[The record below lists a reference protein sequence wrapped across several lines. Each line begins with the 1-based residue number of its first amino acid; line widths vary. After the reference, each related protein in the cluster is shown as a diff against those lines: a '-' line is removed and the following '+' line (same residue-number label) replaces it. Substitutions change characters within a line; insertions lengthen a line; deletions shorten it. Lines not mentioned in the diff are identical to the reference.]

1 MEYYRE
7 IRTIT
12 GQRMFVRETREQ
24 RLERIMLRIE
34 IVLAPIVAILVW
46 AKAAGM
52 I

>member
-1 MEYYRE
+1 MQYYRE

-24 RLERIMLRIE
+24 RKERILFRVEVALMP
-34 IVLAPIVAILVW
+34 LATILIWAI
-46 AKAAGM
+46 AAGM

>member
-1 MEYYRE
+1 MQYYRE
-7 IRTIT
+7 IRALN
-12 GQRMFVRETREQ
+12 GQRIFVRESREQ
-24 RLERIMLRIE
+24 RRERIMLRIE

>member
-1 MEYYRE
+1 MQYYRE

-12 GQRMFVRETREQ
+12 GQRMFVRESREQ
-24 RLERIMLRIE
+24 RRERIMLRIE
-34 IVLAPIVAILVW
+34 IVLAPVVAIIVW